1 MDLSFTSYRDS
12 TSAKSQRRS
21 SSGLKAASKTTK
33 KHKHKI
39 KKSGVRTKF
48 LIESLRQEYY
58 QQREENEWLRE
69 LVVKHLPQHKA
80 QELLASCY
88 DPSTAPASNKKH
100 PSSNKELDELAAKM
114 MPGLTMTG
122 GNGTGGN
129 RDNSDDDDDDM
140 SDNDAVGF

>member
-12 TSAKSQRRS
+12 TAKSQRRTS
-21 SSGLKAASKTTK
+21 SSSKSANKTTK

-58 QQREENEWLRE
+58 QQREENEWLRD
-69 LVVKHLPQHKA
+69 LVMKHLPQHKA

-88 DPSTAPASNKKH
+88 DPNTAPKNQ

-122 GNGTGGN
+122 GNP
-129 RDNSDDDDDDM
+129 RDGSDDEDDDM